1 MGGQHPETGEC
12 WDVDEQH
19 LGSMVEVTGTTIP
32 LEMKAKSRNWH
43 ESLDEQGI
51 VFSKFSRTL
60 PDTLA
65 CCAGRKLFAFCFVR
79 TSVHARGMHPS
90 L

>member
-1 MGGQHPETGEC
+1 MGGQHPETGES

-32 LEMKAKSRNWH
+32 LEMKARGRNWH

-51 VFSKFSRTL
+51 V
-60 PDTLA
+60 
-65 CCAGRKLFAFCFVR
+65 
-79 TSVHARGMHPS
+79 SVPIFEDAA
-90 L
+90 

>member
-12 WDVDEQH
+12 WDVDEHH